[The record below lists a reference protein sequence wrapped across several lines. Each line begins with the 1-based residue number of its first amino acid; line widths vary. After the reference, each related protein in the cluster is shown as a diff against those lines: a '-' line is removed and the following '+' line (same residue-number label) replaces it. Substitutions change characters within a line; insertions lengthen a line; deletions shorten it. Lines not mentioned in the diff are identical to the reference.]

1 MEEKRDTPRTVRMR
15 KDHTIPAITMEME
28 EIVLTVTN
36 VLTTMVIVRE
46 GIAITVRAI
55 TETTV
60 GTITTTI
67 LRGIIR
73 IIIVITKWER
83 GFSSLTGKVRD
94 LVIRSKTIAR
104 ADIITGGIII
114 AEDIIRIASNRVG
127 IIRCSA
133 ARSASNMS
141 CRRWIR
147 MNRFV

>member
-1 MEEKRDTPRTVRMR
+1 MEEKRDAPRTVRMR

-28 EIVLTVTN
+28 GIVLTATN

-114 AEDIIRIASNRVG
+114 DRKSV
-127 IIRCSA
+127 
-133 ARSASNMS
+133 
-141 CRRWIR
+141 
-147 MNRFV
+147 V